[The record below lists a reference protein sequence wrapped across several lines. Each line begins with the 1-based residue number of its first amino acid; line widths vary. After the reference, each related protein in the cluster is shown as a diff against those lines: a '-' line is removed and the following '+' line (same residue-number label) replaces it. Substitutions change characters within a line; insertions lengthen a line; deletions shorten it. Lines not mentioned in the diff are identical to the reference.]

1 MSERNVR
8 QGVARRVWCAAPLFV
23 GVYLLAAA
31 LARADELGTRPPS
44 WEPRVPLA
52 KCLSPAGRLL
62 VNERPGQAW
71 QSAGEKDEVFSRD
84 LLLAL
89 PGEQALLLS
98 STGVQLTLW
107 GNLPELA
114 NYSGLQSA
122 IVLHDSRSFD
132 VDFTLRRG
140 RLFVRNEK
148 EKGPARVWVRIDGA
162 AFEITLDEP
171 GATICLALHSFWP
184 RGVPFNP
191 TPKPDDAPARTLNLC
206 ATHGTVH
213 VKTGGTQHAL
223 SAPPGGAYFHWDS
236 SNGPEP
242 GVRKRDALPEW
253 ADPQVLESRGKAQHA
268 AVAAYGKLAK
278 DKEPRTALY
287 DLLAAAETERD
298 GDQAKAFA
306 EFAVFG
312 LAAINDIDR
321 VMQAL
326 ADPKQPEARKTAAAA
341 LRHWIGDSPGRDQR
355 LYQYLPEHLGYSK
368 AQAATVLHLLH
379 SELPAEEPET
389 YEALIANLRHEKL
402 AIRELAWRQ
411 LSRLVP
417 ANVAAPYDPAGT
429 DAERAAA
436 YKAWKELVPSG
447 KLPPSKPKK

>member
-1 MSERNVR
+1 MCL
-8 QGVARRVWCAAPLFV
+8 VA
-23 GVYLLAAA
+23 GA
-31 LARADELGTRPPS
+31 LARADELGTRPLS
-44 WEPRVPLA
+44 WEPRVPVG
-52 KCLSPAGRLL
+52 KRLSPAGRLL

-71 QSAGEKDEVFSRD
+71 QSAGEKDEIFSRD
-84 LLLAL
+84 LLLAV
-89 PGEQALLLS
+89 PGEQAVLET
-98 STGVQLTLW
+98 STGVVLTLW
-107 GNLPELA
+107 GNLPELT

-122 IVLHDSRSFD
+122 VVLSDSRSFD
-132 VDFTLRRG
+132 VDFTLQRG
-140 RLFVRNEK
+140 RVFVSNHK
-148 EKGPARVWVRIDGA
+148 EKGPAHVWVRIDGA
-162 AFEITLDEP
+162 AFELTLDEP
-171 GATICLALHSFWP
+171 GASLCLALYSFWP

-191 TPKPDDAPARTLNLC
+191 TPKAGDVPARTLNFC
-206 ATHGTVH
+206 VVNGTAH

-223 SAPPGGAYFHWDS
+223 SAPPGAAYFHWDS
-236 SNGPEP
+236 ANGPEP
-242 GVRKRDALPEW
+242 GVRRRDAVPEW
-253 ADPQVLESRGKAQHA
+253 ANSQAAASRGKAQHEA
-268 AVAAYGKLAK
+268 IIAYEKLAR

-287 DLLAAAETERD
+287 DLLAAAETDRD
-298 GDQAKAFA
+298 GDRAKAFA
-306 EFAVFG
+306 EFAVFA

-326 ADPKQPEARKTAAAA
+326 GDPKQPEARKTAVLA
-341 LRHWIGDSPGRDQR
+341 LRHWIGDTSGRDQR

-379 SELPAEEPET
+379 NDFPPDQPET

-417 ANVAAPYDPAGT
+417 ANVAAPYDAAGS

-447 KLPPSKPKK
+447 KLPPSRPKK